1 MPRKHDVVHSNA
13 TPNSDGKYE
22 SVINDPTATQS
33 SRLGISGDDEKRKRN
48 PLSLSN
54 TKNKDMEEFE
64 RFMRGDS
71 LDKT

>member
-13 TPNSDGKYE
+13 TPHSDGKYE

-33 SRLGISGDDEKRKRN
+33 PQLGVFVDDEKRERN
-48 PLSLSN
+48 PFQLSKN
-54 TKNKDMEEFE
+54 KNKDMEEFE

-71 LDKT
+71 LDKI